1 MSNELDSWDA
11 LNKALKKIK
20 EDPAWELLKEEQAGR
35 KRPQF
40 LLRIYG
46 RANLLRSQRERKA
59 LMKSC

>member
-1 MSNELDSWDA
+1 MSDLDSWDS

-20 EDPAWELLKEEQAGR
+20 EDPAWALLKEEKAGR

-46 RANLLRSQRERKA
+46 RANLLRSQRERKE
-59 LMKSC
+59 LLKSL